1 MENNNLQYVQP
12 EISRSKFESE
22 MNEFFQIQ
30 DVWRQ
35 KGVICVKAEFPAAH
49 FIFIAHHLKPPAIA
63 FAVSIDFSNYDVE
76 PPSIVFID
84 PLKGNPVTRKQ
95 LGPIQFIQQKAGA
108 MMQIN
113 GQMLPINQQQD
124 LLVGQGDEYPFLCL
138 PGVREYH
145 NHPQHS
151 GNPWLLHRTR
161 GEGTLGFLL
170 TKLYDHAIPSM
181 RSYHIQFNVNIQ
193 QHF

>member
-35 KGVICVKAEFPAAH
+35 KGVVCVKAEFPVSH
-49 FIFIAHHLKPPAIA
+49 FIFIAHQLKPPAVA
-63 FAVSIDFSNYDVE
+63 FAVAIDFTNYDVE

-84 PLKGNPVTRKQ
+84 PFTGAPVKRKQ
-95 LGPIQFIQQKAGA
+95 LGPLQFIQMKMATLN
-108 MMQIN
+108 IN
-113 GQMLPINQQQD
+113 GQNLQAPQPQD
-124 LLVGQGDEYPFLCL
+124 LLVGQGEEYPFLCL
-138 PGVREYH
+138 PGVRQYH

-151 GNPWLLHRTR
+151 GDSWLLHRTR
-161 GEGTLGFLL
+161 GEGTMGFLL

-193 QHF
+193 QQF

>member
-1 MENNNLQYVQP
+1 MENKNLQYVQP

-22 MNEFFQIQ
+22 IQEFLKIQ

-35 KGVICVKAEFPAAH
+35 KGVVCVKAEFPVAH
-49 FIFIAHHLKPPAIA
+49 FIFIAHYMKPPAVA
-63 FAVSIDFSNYDVE
+63 FAVSIDFTNYDVE

-84 PLKGNPVTRKQ
+84 PFTGAPVTRKQ
-95 LGPIQFIQQKAGA
+95 MGPLKFIQQKAGGA
-108 MMQIN
+108 LQIN
-113 GQMLPINQQQD
+113 GQVMPFSQPQD

-151 GNPWLLHRTR
+151 GNAWLLHRTR

-181 RSYHIQFNVNIQ
+181 RGYHIQFNVNIQ
-193 QHF
+193 QQF